1 MRAEKTIERYRKGF
15 QLSKNVSAFLVCLSL
30 AILFWAL
37 KLFSNSH
44 TTIVEFPVKY
54 VNFPANKV
62 AVNYVPNTLM
72 VMVESYGYD
81 LLTFGLW
88 SDVDSIIIDG
98 KDLRQKMEGGT
109 LISYISTKTMLSK
122 ATSSINSDLLIK
134 EWLMDTI
141 PFDFEEKITK
151 MVLVNL
157 DLNITFDQQ
166 YAQKGKLI
174 MRPEAVQISGP
185 KSLLDT
191 ISRLSTSPITLN
203 QINTDVSLR
212 TQIITNDNRVQ
223 LQQKSV
229 FVTIEV
235 EKFTESHKIIPIT
248 FVNVPDGYV
257 VKTFPNEVEVVYLVG
272 LTDYETIKA
281 SQFKAVIDLNE
292 LNETPTKLNVQL
304 IRSPNNVN
312 IIRQNPTSVE
322 YIIRRL

>member
-1 MRAEKTIERYRKGF
+1 MIR
-15 QLSKNVSAFLVCLSL
+15 
-30 AILFWAL
+30 L
-37 KLFSNSH
+37 K
-44 TTIVEFPVKY
+44 
-54 VNFPANKV
+54 
-62 AVNYVPNTLM
+62 
-72 VMVESYGYD
+72 
-81 LLTFGLW
+81 
-88 SDVDSIIIDG
+88 
-98 KDLRQKMEGGT
+98 
-109 LISYISTKTMLSK
+109 
-122 ATSSINSDLLIK
+122 
-134 EWLMDTI
+134 
-141 PFDFEEKITK
+141 
-151 MVLVNL
+151 
-157 DLNITFDQQ
+157 
-166 YAQKGKLI
+166 
-174 MRPEAVQISGP
+174 
-185 KSLLDT
+185 
-191 ISRLSTSPITLN
+191 PITLN